1 MDWDTIANEAEQKI
15 QEASGGSRGD
25 RFKYIE
31 GLENVISNLEC
42 SLEAAKADQR
52 MEDDN
57 D

>member
-1 MDWDTIANEAEQKI
+1 MDWNEIANEAEQKI

-42 SLEAAKADQR
+42 NLEAARTDQKAADG
-52 MEDDN
+52 E
-57 D
+57 